1 MIIKSNSGK
10 TNKNALIL
18 FFRSAFFKLCFNGIP
33 SVVSSVEVE
42 IKPPKINKGEIN
54 LAFILS

>member
-1 MIIKSNSGK
+1 MAGIKQRGPKSENYKRTVIRDG
-10 TNKNALIL
+10 
-18 FFRSAFFKLCFNGIP
+18 
-33 SVVSSVEVE
+33 VEVE